1 MATDAFTRPQ
11 LVRHLSLNALLTSPI
26 LPTLIRLAAPNMI
39 SMLAIAMVAIA
50 ETAYVGLLGV
60 PTLAA
65 MALVFPMVMLQ
76 QMMSAGAMGGGVSSA
91 ISRAL
96 GAGDEVRAQALAL
109 HAVIIGVLAAIAF
122 TVIFLG
128 FGRHIYS
135 GLGGSGAV
143 LEEALI
149 YSNTI
154 FIGVAGIWLTNTLA
168 SVLRGSGNM
177 IAPSFILLGV
187 ATLQTLLSGGL
198 GLGLAGLPRLGM
210 LGIGLGQIIAFA
222 TGTLVLLAYLRSRH
236 SRVRL
241 IFSAALLRGEMFR
254 DILKVGAVA
263 CLSPLQSVLTVLVL
277 TGLIARFGTNSLAGY
292 GIGARLEFLLIPITF
307 AIGVACVPLVG
318 MAIGAGD
325 VVRARCIAWTGGAMS
340 ALILG
345 AVGVVVATMPW
356 LWANIFT
363 DNQGVLAS
371 AYSYLGWAGLAYG
384 FFGLGLCLYFASQ
397 GAGKVLGPVLAGTVR
412 LLVVATGGWW
422 LVRQGAAEW
431 SVFALIG
438 IAMIIFGLLT
448 AAAVYFVPWGKTV
461 PSPAPQAARL

>member
-1 MATDAFTRPQ
+1 MTAVFTKPQ
-11 LVRHLSLNALLTSPI
+11 LVRPLQLNPLLSAPI

-60 PTLAA
+60 PALAA
-65 MALVFPMVMLQ
+65 MAMVFPMVMLQ

-109 HAVIIGVLAAIAF
+109 HAVIIGVLAAIVF

-128 FGRHIYS
+128 FGRQIYLA
-135 GLGGSGAV
+135 LGGSGPV

-177 IAPSFILLGV
+177 NAPSFILLGV
-187 ATLQTLLSGGL
+187 AILQILLSGGL

-210 LGIGLGQIIAFA
+210 LGVGLGQVIAFA
-222 TGTLVLLAYLRSRH
+222 TGTLVLLVYLRSRH

-241 IFSAALLRGEMFR
+241 VFSAALLRGEMFR

-325 VVRARCIAWTGGAMS
+325 VERARRIAWTGGAMS

-345 AVGVVVATMPW
+345 VVGVVVATMPW

-363 DNQGVLAS
+363 DNRGVLVS

-412 LLVVATGGWW
+412 LLVVSAGGWW
-422 LVRQGAAEW
+422 LASQGAAEW
-431 SVFALIG
+431 SIFALIG
-438 IAMIIFGLLT
+438 IAMIVFGLLT
-448 AAAVYFVPWGKTV
+448 ATVVYFVPWGKTV
-461 PSPAPQAARL
+461 SSPVLQAARL